1 MQLMLILGIVFASGA
16 VIFALQNTA
25 TVAVSLAAWQVE
37 GSLALVLLI
46 TLGLGVLIAGLIS
59 SPAMISRQWATV
71 RLRRQVVDLERE
83 VAKHQKKI
91 DELNVEI
98 ARLMPKTLIVE
109 PEAEKP
115 YVGFREIVAG
125 ESRTIPS
132 A

>member
-25 TVAVSLAAWQVE
+25 IVAVSLAAWQVE

-71 RLRRQVVDLERE
+71 RLRRQVVDLERDI
-83 VAKHQKKI
+83 VQYQKTI
-91 DELNVEI
+91 SDLNAEI
-98 ARLMPKTLIVE
+98 ARLTPDRVPAKPE
-109 PEAEKP
+109 PEKP
-115 YVGFREIVAG
+115 YVGFREMIAG
-125 ESRTIPS
+125 E
-132 A
+132 